1 MRDSELVRGK
11 DLVQRTRNVMLWRS
25 RKARGGMDDMS
36 RDGYI
41 GELAKCLRSHRH
53 LIQGDYILKSFTCTT
68 DCGLL
73 PVSSMI
79 RTLPYMP
86 ECMKTIVG

>member
-1 MRDSELVRGK
+1 MRDSELNTRK

-41 GELAKCLRSHRH
+41 GELAEVLRSHRH
-53 LIQGDYILKSFTCTT
+53 LIQGDYMLKSFTYAT

-79 RTLPYMP
+79 RTLPCMR
-86 ECMKTIVG
+86 ECMQVI